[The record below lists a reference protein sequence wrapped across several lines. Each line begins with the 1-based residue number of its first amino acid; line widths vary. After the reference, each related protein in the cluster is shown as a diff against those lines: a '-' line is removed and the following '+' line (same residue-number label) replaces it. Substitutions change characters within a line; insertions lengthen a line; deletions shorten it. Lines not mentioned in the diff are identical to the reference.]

1 MDPISGAASIIA
13 LIEATGLTIKLIRK
27 LAAKNEHAR
36 EEQMQAARRLFDL
49 SSILGQILAF
59 HNSLNPQSG
68 TSHSAPELSANDNA
82 LVKGAGIDSSL
93 AHCETEMNALRLLLE
108 ELMQQKRFVW
118 VYKSDKVQKRLDQIK
133 VDIDTLKSIF
143 QNSML

>member
-13 LIEATGLTIKLIRK
+13 LIEATGVTIKLIRK

-36 EEQMQAARRLFDL
+36 EEQLQAARRLFDL

-59 HNSLNPQSG
+59 HNSLIPQ
-68 TSHSAPELSANDNA
+68 ENA
-82 LVKGAGIDSSL
+82 LVKGVGMDSSL
-93 AHCETEMNALRLLLE
+93 AHCATELNALRLLLE
-108 ELMQQKRFVW
+108 ELMQQRRFVW
-118 VYKSDKVQKRLDQIK
+118 VYKSDKVQKRLEEIK
-133 VDIDTLKSIF
+133 IDIDTLKSIF

>member
-1 MDPISGAASIIA
+1 MDPISGAASIVA
-13 LIEATGLTIKLIRK
+13 LIEVTGVTIKLIRK

-49 SSILGQILAF
+49 SSVLGQILAF
-59 HNSLNPQSG
+59 QNSLGPQDDATLS
-68 TSHSAPELSANDNA
+68 SRELSSDEHAVA
-82 LVKGAGIDSSL
+82 KGVETESSL
-93 AHCETEMNALRLLLE
+93 AHCANQMNALKVLLE
-108 ELMQQKRFVW
+108 ELMQQRRFVW
-118 VYKSDKVQKRLDQIK
+118 VYKSDKVQKRLEEIK